1 MSKKRLRSRLDS
13 LFSNLADDQT
23 SPIEQEP
30 GTPNLTELGAT
41 ANQAPE
47 EQGVPEELSVPQEEP
62 AAQEEPDL
70 PADGAEPTTAVEAGA
85 VEQSPAEPPL
95 DLPGAVPSSVNA
107 TAILTGWTW
116 EIDESLNYVSVGL
129 EVSDA
134 LRMNPHGFPGKSFLN
149 YALHPNSRA
158 AVESALLQS
167 QFPVELNVSFEPYPG
182 ACMAARI
189 HILSRV
195 EEGGAIRGWRGFAQ
209 RVLESGQGSAP
220 AKLQQL
226 AGGNG
231 HSAAIAYSGERDA
244 KPSLPK
250 APEAPA
256 AQTSNL
262 PASTIPQVSSPA
274 HSPAAGFAVERGSL
288 GTSHGIW
295 TPTGTVSLNDNELK
309 LADAEGQNPA
319 AIALPIKMQGVGDL
333 LLEVVDDTE
342 DRHWSQDDQILV
354 EEVAAQLALALDNA
368 QLYLSVQQELSERI
382 RAEQTI
388 LRRNKDLA
396 ALNQVGQQLSRLA
409 TRAEIFDLL
418 ASMVGEILD
427 NQNMYICTYAANSGT
442 LSYPVYRKDG
452 KAVEMP
458 DQIMSSGIAEFVI
471 RSRTPLL
478 ITRDC
483 QNELTRREI
492 DLPLRMPASLLAI
505 PMIAG
510 NRSVG
515 ALVVQDYIKGDAY
528 DSQHLELLSTAA
540 AQATT
545 ALENADLFMQMQN
558 ALEAIEN
565 RERYQANVARAA
577 AILTEF
583 GTKSMPDV
591 LKQLSQAARC
601 SRIFFARLLED
612 ERGLSWNSMAE
623 WVDPAVAYLFDK
635 TRIMH
640 IPAGAFPNWQRELRE
655 KGWVVTHAAKEDTP
669 ESEFLNNQHIRTTLL
684 LGIPGAQTTP
694 GFIAFDQ
701 LGSERTWQSE
711 EINAL
716 RVAADAI
723 GNTFVR
729 ESLLDQ
735 LQVTL
740 DETEGLYKASNKLA
754 AANDMQEMVA
764 AILSGVRSSEINRA
778 VMLLFEFDS
787 YMKIQQIKVGA
798 NWYSG
803 RGTPPP
809 PVGTEYLRTKYE
821 RFFQTS
827 TPVFYDD
834 ILEAQIDNDIQD
846 TLLHQN
852 IRGLAILPLW
862 SGKRQTGVLLLQAE
876 ARHHFSGRETRTYP
890 PLVDQMAIAVENQ
903 RLFLQTQESLK
914 ETELLY
920 NTSNRIAQASE
931 PQEMLALVV
940 DSILPEGADRA
951 SLMLI
956 ESDPNGD
963 LVDLELVGVFDVK
976 GEYQAMGQH
985 MPISS
990 LPLIR
995 ALTDEPFMVKDIS
1008 QGDIDPT
1015 SRKTL
1020 EQLRMSAACLV
1031 PLRTSGRL
1039 IGVLTASSRFPTEFN
1054 QDDTRLLRI
1063 VGNGI
1068 AVAMEKQR
1076 LLGQAQRRAM
1086 ELQTASEIARDTA
1099 STLSLDLLLNRI
1111 VNMLCE
1117 RFELY
1122 HASIFLLDDSGTY
1135 AAIRE
1140 STGAAGAEMKA
1151 RAHKLAV
1158 GSRSVVGTVAASG
1171 DPFILNDALNSPV
1184 YYPNPL
1190 LPETRAEMGI
1200 PLKLGPTVIGAL
1212 DLQSKQINAFDQD
1225 DVTVLQILAD
1235 QIAIAIENARA
1246 YELSQKAI
1254 SDMKEIDRV
1263 KSQFLANMSHEL
1275 RTPLN
1280 SIIGF
1285 SRVILKGID
1294 GPINDTQK
1302 QDLSA
1307 IYNSGQHLLALINNI
1322 LDLSKIEAGKMEL
1335 AITDVNMAD
1344 MINVAMS
1351 TAVGLVKDKPITL
1364 HTIVPEDLPPARADN
1379 TRIRQVLIN
1388 LLSNAAKFTD
1398 EGAITVEAKA
1408 VTSPTGKPEVMISV
1422 TDSGPGI
1429 AQNDQNKLFLPF
1441 SQVDD
1446 SPTRKT
1452 GGTGLGLSIC
1462 RSLIEMH
1469 GGRIGLLRSEVGV
1482 GSTFFFTQPYNKPEP
1497 EPVEETPI
1505 DDISNVVLAID
1516 DDPRVISLYERYL
1529 KPHGYQVVA
1538 LTNPKHAL
1546 EKIREVKPFAITLD
1560 IMMPEKDGWSV
1571 LRDLKSTPEGRDVP
1585 IIICSIL
1592 ENQEQGFSLG
1602 ASDYLV
1608 KPFLQ
1613 EDLINAIS
1621 RLNRDGQ
1628 MHEILVIDDD
1638 PEDLRL
1644 VQKMLEDDKSLHVM
1658 TAQGGKEGWDA
1669 IQANRPDTIILDL
1682 FMPDMNGFNVVENL
1696 RANPLLRHIPVII
1709 LTGADLTPEQHQ
1721 QLTAFGENV
1730 LSKGYLREKELLV
1743 LLEEALRKFH
1753 PDRKEDKPRQ

>member
-1 MSKKRLRSRLDS
+1 M
-13 LFSNLADDQT
+13 
-23 SPIEQEP
+23 E
-30 GTPNLTELGAT
+30 
-41 ANQAPE
+41 
-47 EQGVPEELSVPQEEP
+47 V
-62 AAQEEPDL
+62 
-70 PADGAEPTTAVEAGA
+70 VEAGRQLPA
-85 VEQSPAEPPL
+85 VAAEEPVSASAPAPVQQSTAEAVAQAPA
-95 DLPGAVPSSVNA
+95 AINTA
-107 TAILTGWTW
+107 AILTGWKW
-116 EIDESLNYVSVGL
+116 EIDANLNYVSVGL

-134 LRMNPHGFPGKSFLN
+134 LRMNPHAFPGKPFLA
-149 YALHPNSRA
+149 YALHPDSRA
-158 AVESALLQS
+158 AVEAALLQS
-167 QFPVELNVSFEPYPG
+167 HFPVELNISFEPYPG
-182 ACMAARI
+182 ACMPARV
-189 HILSRV
+189 HILSRI
-195 EEGGAIRGWRGFAQ
+195 EENGAIRGWSGFAQ
-209 RVLESGQGSAP
+209 RVPENGPVNGSNKAQ
-220 AKLQQL
+220 AAGTA

-231 HSAAIAYSGERDA
+231 HSTAVIYTSQTADQPTI
-244 KPSLPK
+244 
-250 APEAPA
+250 PA
-256 AQTSNL
+256 AAKE
-262 PASTIPQVSSPA
+262 PAPTTPA
-274 HSPAAGFAVERGSL
+274 TAPVPPAIHTPSAGFAVERGSL
-288 GTSHGIW
+288 GASHGVW
-295 TPTGTVSLNDNELK
+295 TPTGSTSLEAKALK
-309 LADAEGQNPA
+309 LADADGQNPA
-319 AIALPIKMQGVGDL
+319 AIALPLKMQGVGDL
-333 LLEVVDDTE
+333 LLEVVDDSE
-342 DRHWSQDDQILV
+342 DRRWTQDDQVLV

-396 ALNQVGQQLSRLA
+396 TLNQVGQQLSRLA
-409 TRAEIFDLL
+409 SREEIFDLL
-418 ASMVGEILD
+418 TNMVGEILD
-427 NQNMYICTYAANSGT
+427 NRNFYICTYSATANL
-442 LSYPVYRKDG
+442 LSFPIYRQDG
-452 KAVEMP
+452 QQIAMP
-458 DQIMSSGIAEFVI
+458 DQPMQSGIAEFVI
-471 RSRTPLL
+471 RSRATLL
-478 ITRDC
+478 VTHDS
-483 QNELTRREI
+483 REALAQRGI
-492 DLPLRMPASLLAI
+492 EPPARVPMSLLAI
-505 PMIAG
+505 PMVAG

-515 ALVVQDYIKGDAY
+515 ALVVQDYTKEAAF
-528 DSQHLELLSTAA
+528 DSLQAELLSTAA

-545 ALENADLFMQMQN
+545 ALENAELFAQMQN

-577 AILTEF
+577 AILTEL
-583 GTKSMPDV
+583 GTKSMPEV
-591 LKQLSQAARC
+591 LKQLAQAARC
-601 SRIFFARLLED
+601 SRIFFARLQGD
-612 ERGLSWNSMAE
+612 ERGLSWNSTAE

-635 TRIMH
+635 TRIMN
-640 IPAGAFPNWQRELRE
+640 IPAGAFPNWQRDLRE
-655 KGWVVTHAAKEDTP
+655 KGWVVTQAAKEDTP
-669 ESEFLNNQHIRTTLL
+669 EAEFLNNQHIRTTLL
-684 LGIPGAQTTP
+684 LGIPGAQNTP
-694 GFIAFDQ
+694 GFLAFDQ
-701 LGSERTWQSE
+701 LGSERTWQNE

-723 GNTFVR
+723 ANTFVR
-729 ESLLDQ
+729 ENLLDQ

-754 AANDMQEMVA
+754 AANDMQEMVS
-764 AILSGVRSSEINRA
+764 AILSGVRAPEINRA
-778 VMLLFEFDS
+778 ILLLFDYDS
-787 YMKIQQIKVGA
+787 YMKIQKIEVGA
-798 NWYSG
+798 SWYSG

-809 PVGTEYLRTKYE
+809 PVGTEYLRTRYE

-827 TPVFYDD
+827 APIFYDD
-834 ILEAQIDNDIQD
+834 ILEAQIENELQD

-852 IRGLAILPLW
+852 IRGLGILPLW

-876 ARHHFSGRETRTYP
+876 TRHHFTGRETRTYP

-951 SLMLI
+951 SLILI
-956 ESDPNGD
+956 DSDPNGD
-963 LVDLELVGVFDVK
+963 LLDLEMVGLYDLK
-976 GEYQAMGQH
+976 GEYQAIGAHIPLSAM
-985 MPISS
+985 
-990 LPLIR
+990 PLIR
-995 ALTDEPFMVKDIS
+995 SLTDEPLIIKDVAQS
-1008 QGDIDPT
+1008 AAQGLIDPA
-1015 SRKTL
+1015 SHKTM
-1020 EQLRMSAACLV
+1020 EQYQMAAGCLV

-1039 IGVLTASSRFPTEFN
+1039 MGVLTASSRFPTEFN

-1135 AAIRE
+1135 ASIRE
-1140 STGAAGAEMKA
+1140 STGAAGQEMKA
-1151 RAHKLAV
+1151 RGHKLAV
-1158 GSRSVVGTVAASG
+1158 GSRSVVGTVAATG
-1171 DPFILNDALNSPV
+1171 EPFILNDARQNPV

-1190 LPETRAEMGI
+1190 LPDTRAEMGI

-1212 DLQSKQINAFDQD
+1212 DLQSKQINAFNHD

-1254 SDMKEIDRV
+1254 ADMKEIDRV

-1285 SRVILKGID
+1285 SRVIIKGID

-1307 IYNSGQHLLALINNI
+1307 IYNSGQHLLALINDI

-1335 AITDVNMAD
+1335 AFAEVNLAD
-1344 MINVAMS
+1344 MINSAMS
-1351 TAVGLVKDKPITL
+1351 TAVGLVKDKPIKLQTV
-1364 HTIVPEDLPPARADN
+1364 IPDDLPLVRADN
-1379 TRIRQVLIN
+1379 TRTRQVLIN
-1388 LLSNAAKFTD
+1388 FLSNAAKFTD
-1398 EGAITVEAKA
+1398 EGEIVVEASY
-1408 VTSPTGKPEVMISV
+1408 VTSPVGKPEIMISV

-1429 AQNDQNKLFLPF
+1429 AQQDQGKLFLPF

-1469 GGRIGLLRSEVGV
+1469 GGRIGLLRSEVGA
-1482 GSTFFFTQPYNKPEP
+1482 GSTFFFTLPYSKPEP
-1497 EPVEETPI
+1497 EPFIEEAPAGEPNNI
-1505 DDISNVVLAID
+1505 VLCID

-1538 LTNPKHAL
+1538 LTEPKKAL
-1546 EKIREVKPFAITLD
+1546 EKLREVKPFAITLD
-1560 IMMPEKDGWSV
+1560 VMMPEKDGWSV
-1571 LRDLKSTPEGRDVP
+1571 LRDLKNTPEGRDVP

-1613 EDLINAIS
+1613 EDLINAIG

-1644 VQKMLEDDKSLHVM
+1644 VQKMLEADKSIHVM
-1658 TAQGGKEGWDA
+1658 TAQGGVAGWDA

-1682 FMPDMNGFNVVENL
+1682 FMPDMNGFNIVENL

-1721 QLTAFGENV
+1721 QLTAFGQNV

-1753 PDRKEDKPRQ
+1753 PNRKED